1 MTSQLALRTP
11 QQLAVRTKI
20 DRLQDELGL
29 AIENGTIKQ
38 TIKDCKK
45 DNDQARHYFGQ
56 DLYVRSLVIPAGT
69 ALVGHIHKQDRVCII
84 AAGEVTF
91 SDEFLGTKRVTAPWV
106 GEFKA
111 GTKTAV
117 YAHTDTMWVAC
128 LGTDSA
134 DKNNMVDKLVVATHE
149 EYDNFI
155 NGDDK

>member
-1 MTSQLALRTP
+1 MNELMVRTP

-45 DNDQARHYFGQ
+45 DNDQAQHYYGEN
-56 DLYVRSLVIPAGT
+56 LYVRSLVIPAGT

-91 SDEFLGTKRVTAPWV
+91 SDEFLGTKTVKAPWV

-128 LGTDSA
+128 LGTDSV

-149 EYDNFI
+149 EYDTFI

>member
-1 MTSQLALRTP
+1 MN
-11 QQLAVRTKI
+11 QLAVRTPTQLATRTKI

-29 AIENGTIKQ
+29 AIENGKIKQ

-45 DNDQARHYFGQ
+45 DNDQARHYFGEN
-56 DLYVRSLVIPAGT
+56 LYVRSLVIPAGT
-69 ALVGHIHKQDRVCII
+69 ALVGYIHKQDRVCII

-91 SDEFLGTKRVTAPWV
+91 SDEFLGTKKVKAPWV

-111 GTKTAV
+111 GSKTAV

-128 LGTDSA
+128 LGTDSK

-149 EYDNFI
+149 EYDDFLD
-155 NGDDK
+155 GDSK